1 MNYAVYN
8 ITLDIHKMGS
18 QVALSMI
25 RGENKRKI
33 VISLTENGRP
43 YKIADGTDVE
53 LGYFTA
59 LKPDDNFIYNG
70 CEIDKENNQIV
81 YYVTSQTTAAVG
93 EVKCQVKLFD
103 NDGGLLFTPQFSIIV
118 ADTLYNE
125 EPIVAS
131 SEEFNALT
139 KYIADLE
146 YRAKHTDEFKGDK
159 GDKGDTG
166 EQGPQGIQGIQ
177 GERGL
182 QGVQGVKGDV
192 GPQGEKGEKGDRG
205 QQGKQGIQG
214 EQGIQGV
221 QGEKGEKGDAGQVDY
236 SLVAN
241 ALKGNKSGETVTLDD
256 ISPLEHTLGVNVRS
270 KNILHYPF
278 IDKTMTTNGI
288 TFTDNGDGTITANG
302 TATADAIFNADTYTF
317 KANQN
322 YFISGCP
329 KGGSISTYYLQAKGY
344 NQDFGNGRLI
354 ESKKE
359 FSNKAQIVIKSGVTV
374 SNLVFKPQFEIGETA
389 TEFCKYVDVSKVSVI
404 CGNENYPVNADG
416 TVEGIKSIYPITT
429 LETDTECAT
438 ITAEYNKDI
447 NKLANDFNADMENLY
462 NTKADTTYVD
472 SKVSDIGS
480 SGENWRTIQH
490 LTLTEDTN
498 SIVFSTDSE
507 GNPFNLKKARLIIKG
522 TATHARLNT
531 WINNGEY
538 SNPYFYTA
546 LIANKAAN
554 LVLDIG
560 EATNGL
566 RVVRTVTNE
575 IGGSYLLNG
584 PNFVIVTP
592 NKYGKNTPINH
603 FRFTC
608 DSSGYFLSGTE
619 FIFEGVDE

>member
-192 GPQGEKGEKGDRG
+192 GPQGEKGEKGD
-205 QQGKQGIQG
+205 
-214 EQGIQGV
+214 
-221 QGEKGEKGDAGQVDY
+221 AGQVDY

-302 TATADAIFNADTYTF
+302 
-317 KANQN
+317 
-322 YFISGCP
+322 
-329 KGGSISTYYLQAKGY
+329 
-344 NQDFGNGRLI
+344 
-354 ESKKE
+354 
-359 FSNKAQIVIKSGVTV
+359 
-374 SNLVFKPQFEIGETA
+374 
-389 TEFCKYVDVSKVSVI
+389 
-404 CGNENYPVNADG
+404 
-416 TVEGIKSIYPITT
+416 
-429 LETDTECAT
+429 
-438 ITAEYNKDI
+438 
-447 NKLANDFNADMENLY
+447 
-462 NTKADTTYVD
+462 
-472 SKVSDIGS
+472 
-480 SGENWRTIQH
+480 
-490 LTLTEDTN
+490 
-498 SIVFSTDSE
+498 
-507 GNPFNLKKARLIIKG
+507 
-522 TATHARLNT
+522 
-531 WINNGEY
+531 
-538 SNPYFYTA
+538 
-546 LIANKAAN
+546 
-554 LVLDIG
+554 
-560 EATNGL
+560 
-566 RVVRTVTNE
+566 
-575 IGGSYLLNG
+575 
-584 PNFVIVTP
+584 
-592 NKYGKNTPINH
+592 
-603 FRFTC
+603 
-608 DSSGYFLSGTE
+608 
-619 FIFEGVDE
+619 